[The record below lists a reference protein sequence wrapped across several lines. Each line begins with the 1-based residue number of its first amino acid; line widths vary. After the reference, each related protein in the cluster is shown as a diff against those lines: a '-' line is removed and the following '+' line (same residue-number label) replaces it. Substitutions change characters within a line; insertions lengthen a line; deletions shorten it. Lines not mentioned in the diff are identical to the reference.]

1 MDIEKTLRDFES
13 ELASANSPEELENV
27 RIKYLGRKGL
37 INTWIKGL
45 ASLPLEE
52 RKVQG
57 QALNTLKDRITEQLE
72 AKKAELLQKAQLQK
86 SQRRIDLLLPGR
98 RVWLGYAHPIS
109 KVLDEIIEI
118 LVAMGFE
125 EKLGPEIETEW
136 YNYQA
141 LNFPEDHPARDQ
153 IACFYLTEKNL
164 LRSHTSPIQIRVM
177 EKEKPPIRIIAPG
190 RVFRPDPFDASHSP
204 VFYQVEGL
212 YVDEHVTFC
221 ELKGTLEQFCYKIFG
236 DNVRVRFTPSYFPFT
251 EPSAEIGISCV
262 ICEGKGCK
270 TCKNTGWL
278 EILGAGMVHPN
289 VLENVG
295 YDSKRYS
302 GFAFGLGVE
311 RIAMIKYRID
321 DIRLFYENDIRFL
334 EQF

>member
-1 MDIEKTLRDFES
+1 MDIIKTYQEFAQ
-13 ELASANSPEELENV
+13 ELERVQSLSELENL

-37 INTWIKGL
+37 INSFIKEI
-45 ASLPLEE
+45 ATLPIEE
-52 RKVQG
+52 KKVKG
-57 QALNTLKDRITEQLE
+57 KEVNDLKNKITEELENKKEKLLKESQLKE
-72 AKKAELLQKAQLQK
+72 TGK
-86 SQRRIDLLLPGR
+86 RYDLLLPGR
-98 RVWLGYAHPIS
+98 KLWLGYRHPIT
-109 KVLDEIIEI
+109 KVLGEIVEI

-136 YNYQA
+136 HNYEA

-153 IACFYLTEKNL
+153 IACFYLSDKYL

-212 YVDEHVTFC
+212 YIDENVNFC
-221 ELKGTLEQFCYKIFG
+221 ELKGTLEQFCYRMFG
-236 DNVRVRFTPSYFPFT
+236 NDVKVRFTPSYFPFT
-251 EPSAEIGISCV
+251 EPSAEIAISCV
-262 ICEGKGCK
+262 ICESKGCK

-278 EILGAGMVHPN
+278 EILGAGMVHPK

-295 YDSKRYS
+295 YDSTKYS

-311 RIAMIKYRID
+311 RIAMVKYRID

-334 EQF
+334 SQF